1 MHSSPFT
8 PVVTALRLGLH
19 VLVTALA
26 VVVAVR
32 ALLPGAG
39 HPLGVVTLT
48 VALLAVYFA
57 GALVGRHP
65 AGIRIWLAALT
76 LLWLGLVVLAPD
88 AGYLAFGVYFL
99 YLHLLPRP
107 WSLLAV
113 GAATAVAVIG
123 FGMHRGWSV
132 PGVIGPVLGAGVA
145 VGIGLGYQALFRES
159 AQRQRLIDELLDT
172 RATLAEQ
179 ERTAGKLAERE
190 RLAQEIHDTVAQG
203 LSSIQLLLHAAERSA
218 PKHPALQQ
226 IRLARET
233 AAESLA
239 ETRRLIAELTPAALE
254 AQSLAQALARI
265 CQRAEAPGLFTQMAV
280 EGTPERL
287 PMPVEAALV
296 RIAQGAVSNVVRHAG
311 ASRMRL
317 TLTYADTDVY
327 LDVVDD
333 GTGIDPSV
341 LDRAPAGT
349 FGLAA
354 MRSRVEQQ
362 GGTMAVES
370 EPGHTAVTV
379 SFPLETASPESRS
392 DFGLVSGLPAAETS
406 PAKSEPPRNYPQLPA
421 LAQRATEPVAAPSDS
436 ELSAVVRRATEP
448 VAAPSDSEL
457 SAVVRRAAESETAP
471 NDCGASAA
479 RQTTSEPVAMPSE
492 SELPALVWRAAR
504 SETAQN
510 ETTRHAADSGSRS
523 GEPAPGI
530 PKATDRETRT

>member
-1 MHSSPFT
+1 MHSSPLT
-8 PVVTALRLGLH
+8 PVFTALRLGLH
-19 VLVTALA
+19 VLVTTLA

-48 VALLAVYFA
+48 VLFLAVYFA

-65 AGIRIWLAALT
+65 AGVRIWLAALT
-76 LLWLGLVVLAPD
+76 VLWLGLVVLAPD
-88 AGYLAFGVYFL
+88 AGYLAFGVFFL

-113 GAATAVAVIG
+113 GAATVLAVIG
-123 FGMHRGWSV
+123 FGVHRGWSV
-132 PGVIGPVLGAGVA
+132 AGVIGPVLGAAVA

-159 AQRQRLIDELLDT
+159 AERQRLIDELLST

-203 LSSIQLLLHAAERSA
+203 LSSIQLLLHAAEQSA
-218 PKHPALQQ
+218 PDHPALQQ

-233 AAESLA
+233 AAENLA
-239 ETRRLIAELTPAALE
+239 ETRRLIAELTPVALE
-254 AQSLAQALARI
+254 GQSLAQALERI
-265 CQRAEAPGLFTQMAV
+265 CQRARTPGLRTQMVV
-280 EGTPERL
+280 EGAPERL
-287 PMPVEAALV
+287 SMPVEAALV
-296 RIAQGAVSNVVRHAG
+296 RIAQGAVSNVLRHAG

-317 TLTYADTDVY
+317 TLTYADSDVY

-333 GTGIDPSV
+333 GMGIDPAV
-341 LDRAPAGT
+341 LDRPPSGT

-379 SFPLETASPESRS
+379 SFPLEPAPTESAS
-392 DFGLVSGLPAAETS
+392 G
-406 PAKSEPPRNYPQLPA
+406 
-421 LAQRATEPVAAPSDS
+421 
-436 ELSAVVRRATEP
+436 
-448 VAAPSDSEL
+448 
-457 SAVVRRAAESETAP
+457 
-471 NDCGASAA
+471 
-479 RQTTSEPVAMPSE
+479 
-492 SELPALVWRAAR
+492 
-504 SETAQN
+504 
-510 ETTRHAADSGSRS
+510 AADL
-523 GEPAPGI
+523 
-530 PKATDRETRT
+530 ETHP